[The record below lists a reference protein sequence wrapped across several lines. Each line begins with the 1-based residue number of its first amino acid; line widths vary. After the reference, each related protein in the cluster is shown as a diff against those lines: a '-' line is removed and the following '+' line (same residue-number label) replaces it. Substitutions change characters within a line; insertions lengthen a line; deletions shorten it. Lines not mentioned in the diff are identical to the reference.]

1 MTYPHIP
8 AMNTPW
14 IGVLKGKV
22 ILVGVGNP
30 LRGDDGFGPHLVER
44 LRGHVRAVCLDAGT
58 TPENYAGK
66 IVKENPDTILLVD
79 AVHLNRAPGEY
90 ALLEKA
96 DILSSGFT
104 THDISPRL
112 FIEYLETQ
120 TRAKIYLLGVQP
132 KNLSL
137 DGEMSGPVS
146 RAVDELAS
154 QIRQAL
160 HT

>member
-1 MTYPHIP
+1 
-8 AMNTPW
+8 
-14 IGVLKGKV
+14 
-22 ILVGVGNP
+22 
-30 LRGDDGFGPHLVER
+30 VER
-44 LRGHVRAVCLDAGT
+44 LRGHVRAVCLDVGT
-58 TPENYAGK
+58 APENYAGK
-66 IVKENPDTILLVD
+66 IAKENPDTILLLD
-79 AVHLNRAPGEY
+79 AVYLNRTPGEY
-90 ALLEKA
+90 ALLGKA

-137 DGEMSGPVS
+137 DGEMSDPVS

>member
-1 MTYPHIP
+1 V
-8 AMNTPW
+8 NTSW
-14 IGVLKGKV
+14 IDILKGKV
-22 ILVGVGNP
+22 VLVGVGNP

-44 LRGHVRAVCLDAGT
+44 LRGHVRAVCLDVGT
-58 TPENYAGK
+58 APENYAGK
-66 IVKENPDTILLVD
+66 IAKENPDTILLLD
-79 AVHLNRAPGEY
+79 AVHLNRTPGEY

-137 DGEMSGPVS
+137 DGEMSDPVS

>member
-1 MTYPHIP
+1 
-8 AMNTPW
+8 MNTSW
-14 IGVLKGKV
+14 IDILKGKV
-22 ILVGVGNP
+22 VLVGVGNP
-30 LRGDDGFGPHLVER
+30 LRGDDGFGPRLVER
-44 LRGHVRAVCLDAGT
+44 LRGHVRAVCLDVGAA
-58 TPENYAGK
+58 PENYTGK
-66 IVKENPDTILLVD
+66 IAKEDPETILLLD
-79 AVHLNRAPGEY
+79 AVHLNRTPGEY

-132 KNLSL
+132 KDLSL
-137 DGEMSGPVS
+137 DGEMSDPVS
-146 RAVDELAS
+146 RAVDELAL